1 MAFELLFE
9 IGAEELPS
17 SFVDGAL
24 AALPELVRGKLAAAR
39 LGHGEVQ
46 VFGTPRRLAV
56 LVHGVDDAQTDLD
69 ETVIGPPEAAA
80 YKDGKPTKA
89 AEAFAAKCGTSVD
102 ALTLQD
108 FEANGKQKAG
118 RYVVGRRQEKGRPAR
133 DLLPAALAELCTQIP
148 FRKSMRWGNLDATFG
163 RPVQW
168 LVALAGGEILP
179 VTFAGISAGRE
190 TRGHRFLAPAPFP
203 LANAADYAG
212 ELGKHHVIVDRN
224 AREELMIARVAA
236 AAQAAG
242 GDYDRAQLLIDENAS
257 LVEEPFVVTGT
268 YDPAFLALPAAVIRA
283 VARGHQRYFC
293 VEKSE
298 DELLPT
304 YLAVVNTANKPEI
317 VAKGMDRVMRAR
329 LSDARF
335 FYEEDKKAPIDARL
349 AKLAGIVFHNRLGTV
364 REKVD
369 RIVRVAG
376 SIADSIGISAEIKGK
391 ILEAA
396 ALCKFDL
403 VSLMVGEFPELQGHM
418 GRAYALHAGKD
429 PQVADALRDHYKPV
443 GASDAIAED
452 VVAAAV
458 ALADRVDTLVGC
470 FAVGLEPTG
479 SADPFALRR
488 NVIAALRTVME
499 NPALY
504 TLDLVAL
511 FGVAYDALA
520 EGLTAAGKKLDLSR
534 EETVKKLETF
544 AQDRL
549 RGLLAAH
556 GGNGVADAVLA
567 ARTGTSV
574 VAHPVGALARAKAIG
589 AAVARKDPWLEKAR
603 TVAKRLAGI
612 SKDAKPALAEASAFT
627 KETDAT
633 IVALVHDL
641 DGATASL
648 ASAAEL
654 EAAVA
659 KMEPFAKTLDEIFV
673 GTLVNDPADDKT
685 PARLALL
692 SYGAGC
698 MLRLGDFAKI
708 Q

>member
-39 LGHGEVQ
+39 LGHGDVQ

-56 LVHGVDDAQTDLD
+56 LVHGVDDAQADLD

-148 FRKSMRWGNLDATFG
+148 FRKSMRWGNLDVTFG

-168 LVALAGGEILP
+168 LVALAGSEILP
-179 VTFAGISAGRE
+179 VTFAGIAAGRE

-203 LANAADYAG
+203 LATAADYADA
-212 ELGKHHVIVDRN
+212 LAKHHVIVDRN
-224 AREELMIARVAA
+224 ARAALMIERVAA

-242 GDYDRAQLLIDENAS
+242 GDYDRAELLIDENAS

-376 SIADSIGISAEIKGK
+376 SIADSIGVSAEIKGK

-534 EETVKKLETF
+534 EEAVKKLETF

-574 VAHPVGALARAKAIG
+574 VASPVGALARAKAIG

-633 IVALVHDL
+633 IVALVRDL

-654 EAAVA
+654 DAAVA